1 MVKKYHQTEK
11 DRRDESRG
19 MERYERRQKDGMDD
33 RFMGMI
39 SEDHSAPANLP
50 QNVVHKYYPK
60 DQMVDNYY
68 LDDTLCG
75 IDDNIDD
82 SVRKIES
89 HQSDSM
95 Y

>member
-1 MVKKYHQTEK
+1 MVKKYHQTKK
-11 DRRDESRG
+11 DRHDESVG
-19 MERYERRQKDGMDD
+19 MKRYERRRKEGLDD

-50 QNVVHKYYPK
+50 QRVVHSYYPK
-60 DQMVDNYY
+60 EEVIDSYY
-68 LDDTLCG
+68 LDDTIRG

-82 SVRKIES
+82 SVRKIDRYP
-89 HQSDSM
+89 SDSM